1 MADFIGKEVM
11 HKTFG
16 KGIVVGFDGKYIK
29 VEFAGKIGEYG
40 YPSAFENGFLSIL
53 NEQCLAKINDD
64 IALLNKAKAEKERR
78 KEEEREAA
86 EQRRIAE
93 QAARTRGP
101 RQNIAFKC
109 NFCNGGESASNVGF
123 CGVCSDE
130 IIKNN
135 IENRKYTECCR
146 EVNLCNQYYHGKI
159 DRATLDSS
167 YTCYESRML
176 IDWKASAGVST
187 DGKPERIV
195 NAQINSLCI
204 FTTRD
209 PGDSSEADRYIFGA
223 FIIDDIFE
231 GDELHEGY
239 VRASAESPYKISL
252 TKDEAH
258 KVKFWDFYHNRN
270 KPEKLYWGQGLFRYL
285 TTQNNPK
292 KPQDDIA
299 VSILKAIIDVKS
311 GKPDEQKAKDLL
323 DHFRK
328 INGIK

>member
-1 MADFIGKEVM
+1 MD
-11 HKTFG
+11 
-16 KGIVVGFDGKYIK
+16 
-29 VEFAGKIGEYG
+29 
-40 YPSAFENGFLSIL
+40 
-53 NEQCLAKINDD
+53 
-64 IALLNKAKAEKERR
+64 ER
-78 KEEEREAA
+78 
-86 EQRRIAE
+86 
-93 QAARTRGP
+93 
-101 RQNIAFKC
+101 
-109 NFCNGGESASNVGF
+109 
-123 CGVCSDE
+123 SD
-130 IIKNN
+130 
-135 IENRKYTECCR
+135 
-146 EVNLCNQYYHGKI
+146 
-159 DRATLDSS
+159 
-167 YTCYESRML
+167 
-176 IDWKASAGVST
+176 ST

-195 NAQINSLCI
+195 NAQINSLCV

-231 GDELHEGY
+231 GDDLHEGY
-239 VRASAESPYKISL
+239 VRARAESPYKISL

-285 TTQNNPK
+285 TTQSNPK

-323 DHFRK
+323 DHFRL